1 MSILFRALTVSFS
14 VLAASGLL
22 SACTGDVSQ
31 ASSSVDVT
39 ASVSSA
45 NVSSEHSASVVM
57 SSTNTTS
64 SIATNSSSSMVTLPV
79 ASTLVYAINAGGP
92 SAQLNGITYE
102 ADGFRSGG
110 MRTQTNQEIVGV
122 NEDAVFQNE
131 LYGDAKYEIPVT
143 NASYSVKLHF
153 TEIYYTETGAR
164 TVNVNIEGQPVI
176 ENLDIFDTVGMFTA
190 YDVIIPEIMVADG
203 LLTIDLSSTI
213 AQGTLSGFAIYSDD
227 GGQFISPPIPE
238 VGAAVPSPGC
248 RSQRT
253 LNNGRRT
260 IQSSGATREY
270 ILDIP
275 NNYDSSHPYRLIF
288 GIHAFYGHMDR
299 IADGSEINGG
309 VPNYAHHGIKQYSGD
324 TTIFVSPNGT
334 GSPNGWPNQNGQQT
348 IFFDDMLKE
357 LKEDLCIDESRVFAH
372 GFSYGSGM
380 SYNLAC
386 SRPDIFRAVG
396 IYGTGDAVISCGNPA
411 KPVAY
416 LGAHGITDGTF
427 NISSNGHKYRDRMV
441 SINGCTPMNPPEPN
455 QGSLTH
461 TCTSYECPNTEHP
474 VRWCAFDG
482 GHIPAPTD
490 GSTNNHWNT
499 WLAKEGWEFFSQF

>member
-1 MSILFRALTVSFS
+1 MNILYRGLTVASS
-14 VLAASGLL
+14 VLALCGALGG
-22 SACTGDVSQ
+22 CTGTATQESSAVVASSDSFSSEPSSSVAISSTML
-31 ASSSVDVT
+31 ASSSMMTV
-39 ASVSSA
+39 
-45 NVSSEHSASVVM
+45 
-57 SSTNTTS
+57 
-64 SIATNSSSSMVTLPV
+64 SSSSSVTALP
-79 ASTLVYAINAGGP
+79 AGSMLVYAINSGGP
-92 SAQLNGITYE
+92 STQLNGINYQE
-102 ADGFRSGG
+102 DGFRSGG
-110 MRTQTNQEIVGV
+110 MRTQTNQEIAGV
-122 NEDAVFQNE
+122 NEDTVFQNE
-131 LYGDAKYEIPVT
+131 LYGEAKYEIPVT
-143 NASYSVKLHF
+143 NANYSVKLHF
-153 TEIYYTETGAR
+153 TEIYYTDVGAR
-164 TVNVNIEGQPVI
+164 AVNVNIEGQPVI
-176 ENLDIFDTVGMFTA
+176 QDLDIFETVGMFTA
-190 YDVIIPEIMVADG
+190 YDVIVPGIMVADG
-203 LLTIDLSSTI
+203 LLTIELSASI

-227 GGQFISPPIPE
+227 GGQFVTPPEPE

-248 RSQRT
+248 GTQRT

-260 IQSSGATREY
+260 IQSSGENREY

-275 NNYDSSHPYRLIF
+275 NNYDNSHPYRLIF

-334 GSPNGWPNQNGQQT
+334 GSPNGWPNQDGKQT
-348 IFFDDMLKE
+348 IFFDDMLKA
-357 LKEDLCIDESRVFAH
+357 LKQDLCIDESRVFAH

-386 SRPDIFRAVG
+386 LRPDIYRAVG

-411 KPVAY
+411 KPIAY

-441 SINGCTPMNPPEPN
+441 SINGCTRMTPPEPS
-455 QGSLTH
+455 QGSLAH
-461 TCTSYECPNTEHP
+461 ICTSYDCPNTEHP
-474 VRWCAFDG
+474 ARWCAFDG